1 METSNRIPHQS
12 NGDHSLPLKEGK
24 GRVSRVSPFLV
35 RTLTGLLFVVVM
47 VGGILWSPLT
57 CGFLFLL
64 VTILGVWEFTGLV
77 NARADVQVNRFITT
91 VAASCLYLGFFG
103 FAAGISAAVSLFVPW
118 LLSII
123 YLLIA
128 ELYLQREN
136 PLNNW
141 AYSLMAQ
148 LYVALPFSL
157 LPLLLF
163 QHTASVPAEGV
174 SPRAGAYIILFVF
187 VFLWCSDSGAYCFG
201 SLFGRHKLFPR
212 VSPGKT
218 WEGSVGGGLLT
229 VAVSQLIAFSCPADA
244 AGGEA
249 ATVFGLSPL
258 QWAGFAV
265 VVVVFGTWGDL
276 VESLLKRKLGIKDSG
291 RILPGHGGMLDRFD
305 SSLLA
310 IPAAVAYLSVL
321 SLL

>member
-1 METSNRIPHQS
+1 METSNRIPRQS
-12 NGDHSLPLKEGK
+12 DGDHSLPLREG
-24 GRVSRVSPFLV
+24 GGRVSPFLT
-35 RTLTGLLFVVVM
+35 RTLTGIVFVAVM

-57 CGFLFLL
+57 CGVLFLL
-64 VTILGVWEFTGLV
+64 ITVLSVWELTGLV
-77 NARADVQVNRFITT
+77 NARPDVQVNRFITT

-123 YLLIA
+123 YLMIA

-141 AYSLMAQ
+141 AYALMAQ

-157 LPLLLF
+157 LTLLLF
-163 QHTASVPAEGV
+163 QHAASVSVEEL
-174 SPRAGAYIILFVF
+174 SPRAGAYIILFIF
-187 VFLWCSDSGAYCFG
+187 IFLWCSDTGAYCCG

-229 VAVSQLIAFSCPADA
+229 VAVSQVLAFCGPADA
-244 AGGEA
+244 VGGETL
-249 ATVFGLSPL
+249 TVFGLSPL
-258 QWAGFAV
+258 QWAGFAI

-291 RILPGHGGMLDRFD
+291 NILPGHGGMLDRFD